1 MHIVYVLNDRSINVC
16 PIYRLLIQED
26 NIDTVRFLIPRYYDT
41 HDLYIGSWR
50 MKLLSE
56 PNVGEY
62 INLTAEIF
70 SASHISV
77 DWIPRGPAT
86 ASSGVLQFELEC
98 VLPDYL
104 YQTHVAEIL
113 VDSNLDLAGTS
124 EFHPSVLATFLEQ
137 VESGA
142 GIANEAVGSALAYS
156 EEAAEYKDL
165 AFEHKESARRYM
177 TGAESA
183 AQGVFDSHFSVVTIG
198 DEEYLKYSY

>member
-1 MHIVYVLNDRSINVC
+1 MYIVYVLNDRSINVW

-26 NIDTVRFLIPRYYDT
+26 NIDTVRFLIPRYYDE
-41 HDLYIGSWR
+41 HDLFDGDWR

-56 PNVGEY
+56 SNVGEY
-62 INLTAEIF
+62 IGLTAEVF
-70 SASHISV
+70 NATHISV
-77 DWIPRGPAT
+77 DWIPRGAAT
-86 ASSGVLQFELEC
+86 ASSGTLQFELEC

-113 VDSNLDLAGTS
+113 VDSNLDLTGTS

-137 VESGA
+137 VENGV
-142 GIANEAVGSALAYS
+142 GIANEAAGSALGYS
-156 EEAAEYKDL
+156 KEAAEYKDL
-165 AFEHKESARRYM
+165 AFEYKESARMYM

-183 AQGVFDSHFSVVTIG
+183 AQGVFDSHFSVVTIE

>member
-1 MHIVYVLNDRSINVC
+1 MHIVYVLNDRSISAW
-16 PIYRLLIQED
+16 PIYRLLVQAD

-56 PNVGEY
+56 SNVGEY

-77 DWIPRGPAT
+77 DWIPRSAAT
-86 ASSGVLQFELEC
+86 ASSGALQFELEC

-113 VDSNLDLAGTS
+113 VDSNLDITS
-124 EFHPSVLATFLEQ
+124 APEFQPSVLATFLDDVEEQ
-137 VESGA
+137 AVLATESQEEATRQA
-142 GIANEAVGSALAYS
+142 GIAAQAAIDAEQSAETVMNNYFTVV
-156 EEAAEYKDL
+156 E
-165 AFEHKESARRYM
+165 FEGE
-177 TGAESA
+177 
-183 AQGVFDSHFSVVTIG
+183 TILQ
-198 DEEYLKYSY
+198 YNY